1 MIKIN
6 IKRPSNQA
14 FTVHP
19 DGGED
24 EGRTP
29 IEEISTGLNPMEEE
43 ICLVY
48 SSNTNSILR
57 DTKYFQTLTKRQEMF
72 NNRWTRCNNS
82 RI

>member
-24 EGRTP
+24 EPTELAPCLGRRKSLGLTFL
-29 IEEISTGLNPMEEE
+29 EAQTNKMNLFISKGHG
-43 ICLVY
+43 
-48 SSNTNSILR
+48 
-57 DTKYFQTLTKRQEMF
+57 
-72 NNRWTRCNNS
+72 S
-82 RI
+82 RSK